1 MKISVI
7 IPIYNSEKYLR
18 ECLDSVLSQTLAD
31 IEVICINDGSVDG
44 SLDIL
49 KEYDE
54 KDKRIVVI
62 DKENEGAAVA
72 RILGI
77 NKASGEFVCFMDSDD
92 LYPTDDVLETLY
104 SKAKEN
110 NVLVA
115 GGEFSVFDEN
125 IRPYEFK
132 QKFGKSI
139 DGYLFSKAGIIEYK
153 DYQFDYGFH
162 RFIFNRKFLLENNIY
177 FPLYTRLE
185 DPIFFIN
192 AMHGAKCFYALNK
205 ITYGYRNCHKQVK
218 FNGTNSTDALSAISE
233 MLDFA
238 QKYGYKKLKRYVAKR
253 YFEHL
258 KFINATENEG
268 LIKRIEANQA
278 IKQILQQEKRKKFLQ
293 KIFSLRNEIY
303 AGKKKKIICICGLRV
318 VFNKKNT

>member
-18 ECLDSVLSQTLAD
+18 ECLDSVLSQTLED

-49 KEYDE
+49 KGYAE
-54 KDKRIVVI
+54 KDKRIVVL
-62 DKENEGAAVA
+62 DKANEGVAVA
-72 RILGI
+72 RNIGI
-77 NKASGEFVCFMDSDD
+77 NKANGEFVCFMDSDD

-125 IRPYEFK
+125 IKPYEFK

-139 DGYLFSKAGIIEYK
+139 DGYLFSKDDIVKYQ

-162 RFIFNRKFLLENNIY
+162 RNI
-177 FPLYTRLE
+177 LRS
-185 DPIFFIN
+185 
-192 AMHGAKCFYALNK
+192 ALP
-205 ITYGYRNCHKQVK
+205 
-218 FNGTNSTDALSAISE
+218 
-233 MLDFA
+233 
-238 QKYGYKKLKRYVAKR
+238 
-253 YFEHL
+253 
-258 KFINATENEG
+258 
-268 LIKRIEANQA
+268 
-278 IKQILQQEKRKKFLQ
+278 
-293 KIFSLRNEIY
+293 
-303 AGKKKKIICICGLRV
+303 
-318 VFNKKNT
+318 